1 MYVSAAQTI
10 LNHRAF
16 FILPLFAIKKDD
28 LEKENV
34 AVYLM

>member
-1 MYVSAAQTI
+1 MYVSVAQTI

-28 LEKENV
+28 LKKANV
-34 AVYLM
+34 VVFLI